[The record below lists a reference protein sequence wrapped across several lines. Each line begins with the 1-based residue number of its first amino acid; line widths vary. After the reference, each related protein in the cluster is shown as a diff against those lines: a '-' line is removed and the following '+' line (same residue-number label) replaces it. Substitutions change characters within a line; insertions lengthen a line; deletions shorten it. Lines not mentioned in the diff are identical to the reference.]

1 MSVVFFQLLL
11 LFYVYLLLLVS
22 FSSISDTDPICYPS
36 FFVIVCFLLFLCIYN
51 RIYYILVS
59 STFFPL
65 SHTLFSLCQL
75 LVTSNVP
82 PIMCLF

>member
-1 MSVVFFQLLL
+1 MSVVFFFQILL

-59 STFFPL
+59 STFF
-65 SHTLFSLCQL
+65 SSVAYIVFSMSI
-75 LVTSNVP
+75 TGYE
-82 PIMCLF
+82 